1 MKKLKNGS
9 KHNLSTRKQKG
20 DYMSSGRPTTDP
32 NPRTIAVR
40 VNEQTMYKLEQE
52 ANRTDRKVSEI
63 VRDLITQNFK

>member
-1 MKKLKNGS
+1 MGS
-9 KHNLSTRKQKG
+9 EYHEQSQQSILQTKKG

-32 NPRTIAVR
+32 KPHTIAVR

-52 ANRTDRKVSEI
+52 ATRTDRKVSEI